1 MDRSA
6 RPTASERPL
15 CVAALFECF
24 ARGRAVTRSE
34 VDGGEKSFTAVH
46 YRIEEPIVRPLFIAD
61 KETHFGG
68 QGDAFCPFWKFIVAA
83 GRFLDLPMS
92 DADRTRGPIHSI
104 RGGRDG
110 PPPPEGPM
118 RRLAAILAADISGY
132 SRLMQLDEE
141 GTHARVTRH
150 RRELIEPNLAEYHGK
165 LITYTGDGF
174 LAMFDSPV
182 EAVRCAIVIQ
192 QSMVGRNASL
202 PRDQWILYRIGINL
216 GDVVVVAPSEV
227 YGDGLNIAVRL
238 EGIADPG
245 DVYVSGGVY
254 EQIKNKLVCAYQSL
268 GDRQVK
274 NITDPVSVYRVLPDP
289 AALNQARKKR
299 WPVALLAVLVA
310 CNIAIL
316 GGLYFLLQQRQTP
329 NQAPTVAARTES
341 PAVTANTPP
350 PLPTPAP
357 AQEPEEKP
365 KGGSPASAPAQA
377 PQESAKESTKE
388 STNESAASAPV
399 TTPIP
404 AQLAPD
410 MVSIPGGAFSMGS
423 DDDPSEKPIH
433 RVTIK
438 SFAISKFP
446 VTVREW
452 NACVAAKGCSYP
464 PTGKDDAPVTNLSW
478 TDTQQFVEWLS
489 KVTQKPFRL
498 PTEAE
503 WEYAAR
509 GGTKSKFWW
518 GDQLQAAMA
527 NCKGCNEPYE
537 TSQPLNVGSFKPNPF
552 GLYDM
557 GGNIHQWVADCWH
570 DNYQGAPSDGSV
582 WVEHDCLSRVIRSG
596 SWKNDPSY
604 VRPSNRDH
612 YDASVRY
619 PTHGLRVAYSQ

>member
-1 MDRSA
+1 
-6 RPTASERPL
+6 
-15 CVAALFECF
+15 
-24 ARGRAVTRSE
+24 
-34 VDGGEKSFTAVH
+34 
-46 YRIEEPIVRPLFIAD
+46 
-61 KETHFGG
+61 
-68 QGDAFCPFWKFIVAA
+68 
-83 GRFLDLPMS
+83 MS
-92 DADRTRGPIHSI
+92 DPDRTRGPIHSI

-118 RRLAAILAADISGY
+118 RHLAAILAADISGY

-192 QSMVGRNASL
+192 QSMVGRNTSL
-202 PRDQWILYRIGINL
+202 PRDQWILYRIGIHL

-238 EGIADPG
+238 EGIANPG

-289 AALNQARKKR
+289 AALSQARKKR

-329 NQAPTVAARTES
+329 NQAPTVVARTES
-341 PAVTANTPP
+341 PAVIANTPP
-350 PLPTPAP
+350 SLPPPTPAP
-357 AQEPEEKP
+357 AQELEEKT
-365 KGGSPASAPAQA
+365 KGGFPASAPAQA
-377 PQESAKESTKE
+377 PQESAKQSAK
-388 STNESAASAPV
+388 ESAATAPV

-410 MVSIPGGAFSMGS
+410 MVSIPSGAFSMGS

-433 RVTIK
+433 QVTIK

-452 NACVAAKGCSYP
+452 NACVAAKGCSYA

-489 KVTQKPFRL
+489 KATQKPFRL

-570 DNYQGAPSDGSV
+570 DNYKGAPSDGSV

-612 YDASVRY
+612 YDATVRY